1 MGSRGSFGGL
11 YYPLLYCG
19 LLSPIFKGLRGDVLQ
34 LRRLKRLGLVG
45 IPKAEKVDGE
55 KVGQMEVGWVGR
67 VGWDAS
73 LKKGGRD
80 FYEETGGS

>member
-1 MGSRGSFGGL
+1 MT
-11 YYPLLYCG
+11 P
-19 LLSPIFKGLRGDVLQ
+19 P

-55 KVGQMEVGWVGR
+55 KVGQTEAGKNAAGSVTGGLGWVGR

-73 LKKGGRD
+73 L
-80 FYEETGGS
+80 